1 MIKID
6 CRVRVGE
13 IQAMSFEL
21 KLFEPPPFF
30 NILDAPYED
39 KIILDSDGNISKTKT
54 GKERKIKG
62 YAGEAKGLAQVRWE
76 RALWKAGMKKEL
88 NVDDKVF
95 SDLCASTTLGHC
107 HDFREKIR
115 VMKNLVLSRGHIC
128 LFSPKGHPEIAGA
141 GIEYNWG
148 VSKKSSERK
157 TSMFQNNVSVMYVC
171 L

>member
-62 YAGEAKGLAQVRWE
+62 YAGEAKGLAQVLWE
-76 RALWKAGMKKEL
+76 RGLWKTGIKIKL
-88 NVDDKVF
+88 NVDDENF
-95 SDLCASTTLGHC
+95 PDLCAT
-107 HDFREKIR
+107 
-115 VMKNLVLSRGHIC
+115 
-128 LFSPKGHPEIAGA
+128 
-141 GIEYNWG
+141 
-148 VSKKSSERK
+148 KS
-157 TSMFQNNVSVMYVC
+157 
-171 L
+171 